1 MTDERPPLRD
11 SSVAAG
17 GTPSLSK
24 IRKLLA
30 LAEDPSAT
38 PAESAAFTEKAMALM
53 ARHGIDEALLSAT
66 ADRPGRVANLRLVM
80 PPPYARDKATLAASI
95 AMALRCKPILL
106 TRGKDIVLQIF
117 GFESDVRNADA
128 LFSSLLVQAAHELV
142 ITPIPPHEHPAAFR
156 RSWWVG
162 FAVAV
167 NARLEQANREAESRA
182 DRRHEN
188 RARGNSDSSS
198 VALVLAHRADEIE
211 EAVAEVYP
219 KVQRGRQRRLSG
231 GGRAEGYRSGQ
242 RVDMGLTAKIAA
254 R

>member
-1 MTDERPPLRD
+1 MTDRRL
-11 SSVAAG
+11 
-17 GTPSLSK
+17 TK

-106 TRGKDIVLQIF
+106 TRGNDIVLQIF

-182 DRRHEN
+182 DQRHEN
-188 RARGNSDSSS
+188 RAGGDSPS
-198 VALVLAHRADEIE
+198 VALVLAHRADEID

-219 KVQRGRQRRLSG
+219 TVQRGRERRLSG

-254 R
+254 H

>member
-1 MTDERPPLRD
+1 MTDHRRL
-11 SSVAAG
+11 A
-17 GTPSLSK
+17 K

-53 ARHGIDEALLSAT
+53 ARHGIDEALLSAHG
-66 ADRPGRVANLRLVM
+66 DGPGRVGNRRLVM
-80 PPPYARDKATLAASI
+80 SAPYARDKATLAASI

-106 TRGKDIVLQIF
+106 TRDKDIVLQIF
-117 GFESDVRNADA
+117 GFESDVRHVDA
-128 LFSSLLVQAAHELV
+128 LFSSLLVQAAHELA

-167 NARLEQANREAESRA
+167 NARLELANRTAESQA
-182 DRRHEN
+182 DARHQKSTDGS
-188 RARGNSDSSS
+188 AGTPS
-198 VALVLAHRADEIE
+198 VALVLAHRADEVD
-211 EAVAEVYP
+211 EAVAEIYP
-219 KVQRGRQRRLSG
+219 NVRRGRQRRLSG
-231 GGRAEGYRSGQ
+231 GGRAEGYKSGQ
-242 RVDMGLTAKIAA
+242 RVDMGLSAKIPA